1 MATFNKELKW
11 VITEYGKRRITELLS
26 NPEER
31 VRISVMQIGDDNS
44 GEPKDREYQ
53 DQLGSGNGKLFHQV
67 GADIPVYEKGIS
79 EVRENTVY
87 FKATIGEELSGF
99 NICEMA
105 LYEERNG
112 ELKMFAVGTGEP
124 LAKPDIELGYLI
136 TIDYTL
142 NIESANLLTVYDQ
155 IELNPNNEFLKKAD
169 IEGIFKTMLYV
180 EGNLAVQIGGNTHIL
195 GLNRAQQLNDI
206 ISNTKLLYSSTCLA
220 NYYAN
225 MSNSV
230 TDLSK
235 IIGFWSFAYTDVYGV
250 RSNIK
255 DFSPSNC
262 NFSTNT
268 NLGTLPQEYIGA
280 FSSLQFD
287 KNTYFYLDKM
297 LPVICVTSSI
307 ELGPLLEWNETG
319 NLIYTSA
326 SNSWYLNGV
335 AYSPEQVNT
344 KIVKYYLRANSATT
358 TSSTIT
364 LGSITADKKAYA
376 PHTFTYNSTT
386 KKWTDEIG
394 NTYDT
399 ESFKVNVVPYNG
411 EPNNGDTISL
421 TSNYSPA
428 DGTTIVLTGERFDLL
443 DYKWET
449 ITSGPSTD
457 DTEIEGPDTGEITTT
472 SVLKVYDSPFTF
484 MASLEHINQ
493 GERNILL
500 AQCNPYNNIY
510 NWQIV
515 KTENNAIEMYLYTDK
530 NNYYKCWTNDYVV
543 PNGFYNLIITY
554 NGNKNKPDV
563 HIYINGTKPTVYD
576 NRKDEDW
583 AYTGMTQKNVETTSY
598 LREVGTDNKVNNIN
612 AKICLLALIKEEMS
626 ESTIRCN
633 SLLLN
638 SMCGKNI
645 YYKI

>member
-44 GEPKDREYQ
+44 GEPGDREYQ

-67 GADIPVYEKGIS
+67 GADIPIYEKGIS
-79 EVRENTVY
+79 ETRENTVY
-87 FKATIGEELSGF
+87 FRATIGEELSGF
-99 NICEMA
+99 SICEMA

-142 NIESANLLTVYDQ
+142 NIESANLLNVYDQ

-225 MSNSV
+225 MSNSI
-230 TDLSK
+230 TDLGK
-235 IIGFWSFAYTDVYGV
+235 VMGFWSFAYTDVYGV

-255 DFSPSNC
+255 DFSPNNC
-262 NFSTNT
+262 NFSTNV
-268 NLGTLPQEYIGA
+268 NLGALPQEYIGA

-287 KNTYFYLDKM
+287 KNTFFYLDKM
-297 LPVICVTSSI
+297 LPVTCATDSV

-319 NLIYTSA
+319 DLIYTSVN
-326 SNSWYLNGV
+326 NSWYLNGI
-335 AYSPEQVNT
+335 AYTPEQVRA
-344 KIVKYYLRANSATT
+344 KIVKYYLRATGATT
-358 TSSTIT
+358 TSSAIT
-364 LGSITADKKAYA
+364 LGSVTTDKKAYA
-376 PHTFTYNSTT
+376 PHTFTYNSTS

-399 ESFKVNVVPYNG
+399 ESFKTNVVPYNG
-411 EPNNGDTISL
+411 TPNDGDTISL
-421 TSNYSPA
+421 TTTYNPA
-428 DGTTIVLTGERFDLL
+428 DGTDIILTGERFDLL

-449 ITSGPSTD
+449 STD
-457 DTEIEGPDTGEITTT
+457 GTNTPI
-472 SVLKVYDSPFTF
+472 LKSYDSPFTF

-493 GERNILL
+493 GERNTLL

-530 NNYYKCWTNDYVV
+530 NNYYKCWTSDYAV

-554 NGNKNKPDV
+554 NGNQNRPKVN
-563 HIYINGTKPTVYD
+563 IYINGEKPTVHD
-576 NRKDEDW
+576 NRNSGNW
-583 AYTGMTQKNVETTSY
+583 TYTGMTQKSMETTSY
-598 LREVGTDNKVNNIN
+598 LREVGTDNRVDNIN